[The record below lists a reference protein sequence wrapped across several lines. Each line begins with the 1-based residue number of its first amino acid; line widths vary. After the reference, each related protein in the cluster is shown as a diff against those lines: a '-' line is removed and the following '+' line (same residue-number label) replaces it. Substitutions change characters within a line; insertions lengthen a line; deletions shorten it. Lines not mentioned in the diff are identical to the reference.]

1 MSTWLKSSSQTPPD
15 KKLAT
20 RMKARSTSRKKIT
33 KMTDRE
39 KEDVRKTTFDIR
51 KFFEDKIESERL
63 PTEKRRRPL
72 SPGDIHDEEERNS
85 SSSCGSQ
92 KVSLDL
98 KKSKENIS
106 SYDVEQSRLQD
117 VDEGPE
123 MKSTAAADQPRSF
136 DGARRRGGA
145 EYTGQHVVREARDDG
160 GGRDTN
166 VKCGVDGILNTV
178 RDDVKYVRGSLDK
191 SLDRSMDNVCVDYG
205 QYPLGTHHEERGG
218 DDDGDRGEGGL
229 GEDEERTLQKSKPN
243 EVGGGGLKA
252 KIHLWEMKT
261 GNVSNEKYMKST
273 ESLKTSDTRRGFS
286 DGHRKQNTAL

>member
-1 MSTWLKSSSQTPPD
+1 
-15 KKLAT
+15 
-20 RMKARSTSRKKIT
+20 
-33 KMTDRE
+33 
-39 KEDVRKTTFDIR
+39 
-51 KFFEDKIESERL
+51 
-63 PTEKRRRPL
+63 
-72 SPGDIHDEEERNS
+72 
-85 SSSCGSQ
+85 
-92 KVSLDL
+92 
-98 KKSKENIS
+98 
-106 SYDVEQSRLQD
+106 
-117 VDEGPE
+117 